1 MRASPTHW
9 LVLATL
15 TLGLGS
21 VVRAQLQTYDTR
33 PYYAGS
39 AITFN
44 ANGTLGQTF
53 TNVSAVKSMTYDFF
67 AGTGGNNTPTTLSAV
82 FGQWNGSSFVNGSTV
97 SFGTINVP
105 AQGGSGW
112 TSTLTNGTNGN
123 TYANFA
129 YTFDLSTLSSG
140 LIDSTY
146 GYLTNPNNTYA
157 LMLTNTTVDNNNS
170 SIATGLAL
178 GLTNADVFAYGAT
191 NLGFNDWTFAQI
203 VVAPGNQQLTPI
215 PEPSTVA
222 AIAGAV
228 FVAGLVVL
236 RLRQRQLA
244 LIPVRAA

>member
-1 MRASPTHW
+1 MRTSRSLW
-9 LVLATL
+9 FVLAAL

-21 VVRAQLQTYDTR
+21 VARAQLQTYDTR

-39 AITFN
+39 VITFN

-67 AGTGGNNTPTTLSAV
+67 AGSGGSTATSLSAV
-82 FGQWNGSSFVNGSTV
+82 FGQWNGSSFVNGTTV
-97 SFGTINVP
+97 SFGSIPVP
-105 AQGGSGW
+105 AEGGSGW
-112 TSTLTNGTNGN
+112 TTSLTNGTGGN

-129 YTFDLSTLSSG
+129 YTFDLTTLTSG

-157 LMLTNTTVDNNNS
+157 LMLTNS
-170 SIATGLAL
+170 GAATGLGL

-191 NLGFNDWTFAQI
+191 NMGFNDWTFAQI

-215 PEPSTVA
+215 PESGTVA
-222 AIAGAV
+222 AFAGV
-228 FVAGLVVL
+228 VLVAGLVLL

-244 LIPVRAA
+244 MVPLRAA